1 MLVSPSYA
9 FIMFPGG
16 FGTMDE
22 FFEVVDLM
30 DQGVMTKVPVVLV
43 GKSFWQPLIDFLKTS
58 CCSVGSISPDKIDE
72 WHIVDTAEEA
82 FELVKDVEGELNV
95 CDLSPNN
102 FYCEGNIDWKIF
114 RVMAELVEGFEFVTG
129 LTNAVTILGTKS
141 IGIDSPYYNDAYT
154 LGQKLA
160 NKKYSV
166 VTGGKFGTA
175 EAANKGAFEAG
186 GFSYGIGVRIGNRI
200 EVNHYLNKSILF
212 DFPFIRKLIVTAPTK
227 ALIFFPGGLGSMHHL
242 FEVMTLMQT
251 KKIPKIP
258 VILYDNNFWSP
269 LYNFIKTQ
277 LVEVNKTIE
286 LVDSELFKVVDSV
299 DEIIEEIS
307 E

>member
-1 MLVSPSYA
+1 
-9 FIMFPGG
+9 
-16 FGTMDE
+16 
-22 FFEVVDLM
+22 
-30 DQGVMTKVPVVLV
+30 
-43 GKSFWQPLIDFLKTS
+43 
-58 CCSVGSISPDKIDE
+58 
-72 WHIVDTAEEA
+72 
-82 FELVKDVEGELNV
+82 
-95 CDLSPNN
+95 
-102 FYCEGNIDWKIF
+102 
-114 RVMAELVEGFEFVTG
+114 MAELVEGFEFVTG